1 MNQNDMRNQP
11 RAVSPEEI
19 ERVNKLSPEELQKT
33 QVLNLKDVEEAV
45 RIEKR
50 TSKKPAIILGI
61 VGITLLLFGSGF
73 QIATALKEKKQE
85 ESVVEQRKEVVT
97 VKKTHLSCSQ
107 TKFNVNGVDNV
118 YSFSYYFEDGVLL
131 KETKILTAVPTPSN
145 PKGPEQ
151 IKKNREAFKKVL
163 NQSEGYSIDFKET
176 ETGYTVTTEIDYNE
190 FDPSKL
196 NPIQKTNVAMS
207 VDYETGTL
215 ETTVQDDMT
224 QKKFVCQ

>member
-85 ESVVEQRKEVVT
+85 ESVVEQRK
-97 VKKTHLSCSQ
+97 
-107 TKFNVNGVDNV
+107 
-118 YSFSYYFEDGVLL
+118 
-131 KETKILTAVPTPSN
+131 
-145 PKGPEQ
+145 
-151 IKKNREAFKKVL
+151 
-163 NQSEGYSIDFKET
+163 
-176 ETGYTVTTEIDYNE
+176 
-190 FDPSKL
+190 
-196 NPIQKTNVAMS
+196 
-207 VDYETGTL
+207 
-215 ETTVQDDMT
+215 
-224 QKKFVCQ
+224 